1 MQIDCAP
8 EEKGIWISREAFVN
22 SPFVNSLGYRF
33 GLMACLI
40 WAALSSHALAQQAP
54 NTNGTPVHMI
64 VTVEPRKGSEV
75 PVVNREDVM
84 VYERKIRDQ
93 VTDWVPAQGDHAGL
107 EFFVLIDDGSS
118 SALDT
123 QLRDIKKFITGL
135 PSTAQVGV
143 AYMQDGIARIEQKL
157 TSDHDL
163 ATKAIRLPLGYFAA
177 NASPY
182 FSLSDLAKH
191 WQPDGNRHEVIMIT
205 NGYDPYYGI
214 GDTSDPYLT
223 AAIEDCQRAG
233 ILVSAIYA
241 PGAGHFGHSYWLNYW
256 GQIYLSKL
264 TEETGGEGYYI
275 GFFGAAPDFSPYL
288 KDATNRLDHQYL
300 LTFLAQPQKK
310 SGLQPVKLRTELH
323 NVDLVSADEVY
334 VPASQ

>member
-1 MQIDCAP
+1 MNTLRYQ
-8 EEKGIWISREAFVN
+8 
-22 SPFVNSLGYRF
+22 F

-40 WAALSSHALAQQAP
+40 LAALGSRAIAQQTP

-84 VYERKIRDQ
+84 VYEGKSRDQ
-93 VTDWVPAQGDHAGL
+93 VTEWIPAQEDHAGL
-107 EFFVLIDDGSS
+107 EFYVLIDDGSS
-118 SALDT
+118 PGLDP
-123 QLRDIKKFITGL
+123 QLSDIKKFIAEL
-135 PSTAQVGV
+135 PSSAQVGV
-143 AYMQDGIARIEQKL
+143 AYMQNGMARIEQKL

-163 ATKAIRLPLGYFAA
+163 ATKAIRLPLGYFSA

-182 FSLSDLAKH
+182 FSLSDLVKRWA
-191 WQPDGNRHEVIMIT
+191 PDGNRHEVIMIT
-205 NGYDPYYGI
+205 SGVDPYYGV

-223 AAIEDCQRAG
+223 AAIGDSQRAG
-233 ILVSAIYA
+233 VVVSAIYT
-241 PGAGHFGHSYWLNYW
+241 PGGGHFGHSYWINYW

-264 TEETGGEGYYI
+264 TEETGGEGYSI
-275 GFFGAAPDFSPYL
+275 NFMGASPDFSPFL
-288 KDATNRLDHQYL
+288 KDATNRLNHQYL

-310 SGLQPVKLRTELH
+310 AGLRPVKVRTELH
-323 NVDLVSADEVY
+323 NVDLVAAHAVY

>member
-1 MQIDCAP
+1 
-8 EEKGIWISREAFVN
+8 
-22 SPFVNSLGYRF
+22 
-33 GLMACLI
+33 
-40 WAALSSHALAQQAP
+40 
-54 NTNGTPVHMI
+54 MI
-64 VTVEPRKGSEV
+64 VTVEPRKNSEV

-84 VYERKIRDQ
+84 VYERKTRDQ
-93 VTDWVPAQGDHAGL
+93 VTDWVPAQGDHGGL
-107 EFFVLIDDGSS
+107 EFFVLIDDGAS
-118 SALDT
+118 SAFDT
-123 QLRDIKKFITGL
+123 QLGDIKKFVAGL
-135 PSTAQVGV
+135 PPTAQVGV
-143 AYMQDGIARIEQKL
+143 AYMQNGIARIEQNL

-163 ATKAIRLPLGYFAA
+163 AAKAVRLPLGYFGA

-182 FSLSDLAKH
+182 FSLSDLVKR

-205 NGYDPYYGI
+205 NGSDPYYGV
-214 GDTSDPYLT
+214 GDTQDPYLA

-241 PGAGHFGHSYWLNYW
+241 PGAGHFGHSHWINYW

-288 KDATNRLDHQYL
+288 KDAADRLNHQYL
-300 LTFLAQPQKK
+300 LTFVAQPQKK
-310 SGLQPVKLRTELH
+310 SGLQTVKLRTELH

-334 VPASQ
+334 VPASK